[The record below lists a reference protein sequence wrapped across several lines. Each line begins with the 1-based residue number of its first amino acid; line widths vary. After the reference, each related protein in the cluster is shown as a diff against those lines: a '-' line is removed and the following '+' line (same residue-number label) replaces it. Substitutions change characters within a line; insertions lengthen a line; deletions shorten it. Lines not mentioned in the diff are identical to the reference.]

1 MVDDRLRLHDAARVR
16 FDHDDCR
23 IHARERLLRLFEEI
37 DETGRVYDGDVD
49 PLGRT
54 YERIRPS
61 SIAGARCPRL
71 VIGDGRSV
79 GDGTAPSDRAR
90 VRQDGFDKRRFAAVM
105 GADESDIP

>member
-1 MVDDRLRLHDAARVR
+1 MVDDGLRLHDAARVC
-16 FDHDDCR
+16 FHHDDCR

-37 DETGRVYDGDVD
+37 DETGRVDDGDVD
-49 PLGRT
+49 PLVGRMS
-54 YERIRPS
+54 ESDRRRLQVPDVL
-61 SIAGARCPRL
+61 GL

-79 GDGTAPSDRAR
+79 GDGTAPSNCAR